1 MQHNSRHPLSSMLD
15 ISAMHISKS
24 SNYIILFY
32 TKKKN
37 VFCALAIEL
46 KISQL
51 SAT

>member
-24 SNYIILFY
+24 SNYIYIILY
-32 TKKKN
+32 QKN